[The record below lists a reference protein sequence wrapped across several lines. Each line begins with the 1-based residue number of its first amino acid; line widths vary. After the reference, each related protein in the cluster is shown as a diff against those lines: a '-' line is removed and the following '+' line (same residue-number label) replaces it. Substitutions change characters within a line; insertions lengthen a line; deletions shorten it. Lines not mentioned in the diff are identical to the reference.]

1 MAAVLAS
8 VIGCAGPSPASR
20 QRTAVSTNWLLSG
33 YHVGVNVGV
42 MSLLP
47 GSARSPSGVALVQLL
62 RRQGIPLVRLMP
74 PGEARPGQS
83 QAGAFRSLADGGLKA
98 VFAELGSAH
107 IHAIL
112 TLDGYHYPDG
122 RPNHSA
128 WGWRR
133 GQGSYIR
140 SAAAFTADED
150 ATLAEIRRQ
159 EGGRLP
165 PQVVA
170 IDVVNEP
177 LVDPVNLRRL
187 AQVVAAL
194 RGASGLPVTIG
205 GWHQAASTP
214 GGALRFSRPQATA
227 QVAPMEDFVS
237 VHLYPDGLT
246 RLSKETAHPGPYL
259 PAVRAYL
266 RTVLAQAR
274 GKLVFVE
281 EFGGLNGLA
290 PARAGGPTLGSAAHQ
305 RAVIDA
311 VLQEMWALRS
321 RGVIGGTAW
330 VLVPVRPGVAC
341 DPWSLICYSPSVTL
355 PALADLGAHHA
366 STDGG

>member
-1 MAAVLAS
+1 M
-8 VIGCAGPSPASR
+8 
-20 QRTAVSTNWLLSG
+20 
-33 YHVGVNVGV
+33 
-42 MSLLP
+42 
-47 GSARSPSGVALVQLL
+47 VQLL

-83 QAGAFRSLADGGLKA
+83 QAGAFRSLADGGWKA

-133 GQGSYIR
+133 GQGFYIR
-140 SAAAFTADED
+140 SAAAFTADEE

-266 RTVLAQAR
+266 FAR
-274 GKLVFVE
+274 CSRRHGANWYLWRSS
-281 EFGGLNGLA
+281 GGSTGW
-290 PARAGGPTLGSAAHQ
+290 H
-305 RAVIDA
+305 
-311 VLQEMWALRS
+311 
-321 RGVIGGTAW
+321 
-330 VLVPVRPGVAC
+330 RPGPEGRRSAR
-341 DPWSLICYSPSVTL
+341 PPTSGPSSMRSYRRCG
-355 PALADLGAHHA
+355 PCAPGE
-366 STDGG
+366 